1 MSPRV
6 SIKKILADIK
16 EFLIPYYVQ
25 LWIYPRKVLTY
36 RRRIRDIRKR
46 GEANVVFI
54 ASVLAMWKYQRIYE
68 LLCKDSRFNT
78 TIIIAPFYS
87 YGQEQQNHCMQ
98 ELALFFS
105 QKNIPFIDSREI
117 KDLGR
122 WLEEEIKP
130 DLIFYPQPYE
140 WLFLNELDWT
150 YHPTSLIAYVPYGVQ
165 TILQKWTYNS
175 RFDYN
180 AWRLY
185 YLSAYNKENARKL
198 SFCRGKNVRVSGYVS
213 YDELTLCDLPD
224 VWKPQQKRKKRIIWA
239 PHFSG
244 MRQPNWLNRGAF
256 KWLWKFMQDLAISH
270 KDTIQIAFKPHPR
283 LLSALYDTPE
293 WGKEKADAYYD
304 WWASGEN
311 TQLETGQFYA
321 LFKYSDAMIHD
332 CDSFMGDYLLT
343 GKPVLFTSDNLE
355 ETEAQ
360 LDDFGKAALHSH
372 YIGRDV
378 QDILSFVENIEAD
391 GPDPKATD
399 REQAY
404 QKYLLPPNGVSAA
417 ENIYNDIVKSIRF

>member
-1 MSPRV
+1 
-6 SIKKILADIK
+6 
-16 EFLIPYYVQ
+16 
-25 LWIYPRKVLTY
+25 
-36 RRRIRDIRKR
+36 
-46 GEANVVFI
+46 
-54 ASVLAMWKYQRIYE
+54 
-68 LLCKDSRFNT
+68 
-78 TIIIAPFYS
+78 
-87 YGQEQQNHCMQ
+87 
-98 ELALFFS
+98 
-105 QKNIPFIDSREI
+105 
-117 KDLGR
+117 
-122 WLEEEIKP
+122 
-130 DLIFYPQPYE
+130 
-140 WLFLNELDWT
+140 
-150 YHPTSLIAYVPYGVQ
+150 
-165 TILQKWTYNS
+165 
-175 RFDYN
+175 
-180 AWRLY
+180 
-185 YLSAYNKENARKL
+185 
-198 SFCRGKNVRVSGYVS
+198 
-213 YDELTLCDLPD
+213 
-224 VWKPQQKRKKRIIWA
+224 
-239 PHFSG
+239 
-244 MRQPNWLNRGAF
+244 
-256 KWLWKFMQDLAISH
+256 MQDLAISH